1 MTNKIISYYKS
12 KPDDINRLEW
22 VKMLIDD
29 VLDGEIVI
37 QKRIDDQ
44 IKVTGDLSSMEIMP
58 IKKIEVESLKY
69 FPSGYDDR
77 YSKYGAF
84 TAWQVDNVV
93 KSATNHVDL
102 ILKSAEIQHEL
113 NVDAIKNNINIVNGI
128 KKMMDKFGIRSTYST
143 FERKTRRSYKETETR
158 HSAGYLE
165 DLRRD
170 IKISDG
176 FSNIQIECSNF
187 KEKIEKW
194 RLSELKRINDEQTKI
209 KNDELVATANRELMK
224 FIVKYDLPATSTK
237 EDVVEHLIS
246 KDKYLYLAHY
256 MEKNRGDWND
266 GYWYAEQ
273 GLDNFTVTEDI
284 DEKIYKCVQY
294 EIDNWYNDGRCFRD
308 CEYSYNVVFGY
319 ADGELYDDYNK
330 LINLSL

>member
-1 MTNKIISYYKS
+1 
-12 KPDDINRLEW
+12 
-22 VKMLIDD
+22 MLIDD

-37 QKRIDDQ
+37 QKRTDEQ
-44 IKVTGDLSSMEIMP
+44 VKMTGDLSSLEVMP

-77 YSKYGAF
+77 YSKYGSF
-84 TAWQVDNVV
+84 TAGQVENVFQ
-93 KSATNHVDL
+93 SATNHIER
-102 ILKSAEIQHEL
+102 ILKSAEIQHDL
-113 NVDAIKNNINIVNGI
+113 NVEAIKNNTDIVNGI
-128 KKMMDKFGIRSTYST
+128 KKMMDKFGVRSTYST
-143 FERKTRRSYKETETR
+143 FERKTKRSYKETETR

-170 IKISDG
+170 IKTSDG

-194 RLSELKRINDEQTKI
+194 RLSELTRIKQEETKI
-209 KNDELVATANRELMK
+209 KNDELLAAANRELMK
-224 FIVKYDLPATSTK
+224 YIVKYDLPATSSK
-237 EDVVEHLIS
+237 ENVVDYIIS

-256 MEKNRGDWND
+256 MKKNRGDWND

-284 DEKIYKCVQY
+284 DEKIHKCVQF
-294 EIDNWYNDGRCFRD
+294 EIDNWDGDGRCFRD
-308 CEYSYNVVFGY
+308 CEYSYDVVFGY
-319 ADGELYDDYNK
+319 VDSELYADYNK